1 MSRWRAGQ
9 NRLDLSGLRN
19 LTKHGPQESSAPK
32 ILRRFSIAAL
42 IAFAAVGFGV
52 GNLIAS
58 QIRTDSLHNATFHAD
73 FVAQAIV
80 GQALSPY
87 DLREPLHGRDLKRF
101 DRVIESQA
109 LGSGVVR
116 IKIWNASGV
125 VLYSD
130 KNRLIGRAFRS
141 EAPSL
146 QAVLVGGP
154 DTEITDLKEPENTFE
169 KGFGSL
175 ISTYVPL
182 TPRGAFAPGAVAEFY
197 QLKGPIDA
205 RVHRAQAF
213 TFAIVFGGLALLFVI
228 LWPLLRLHARTLLE
242 RNESLVEKT
251 GQMERGS
258 MQTIQMLNRLANAKD
273 PYTGGH
279 IGRVADI
286 ASAVGKQMGLDGTEA
301 RALALA
307 AEFHDIGKVAIPDSI
322 LLKPGS
328 LDAEEWIEI
337 KKHPALGANIV
348 EGAELFKRSVPGILH
363 HHERFDGGGYPVGLA
378 GRGIPLIARIITA
391 VDAYDAMTTDR
402 PYRQALSNEEAWRRL
417 LEGSGTQFCPDT
429 VRALGEVL
437 DIAAVQ
443 SQAARVVHLAA
454 IG

>member
-1 MSRWRAGQ
+1 
-9 NRLDLSGLRN
+9 
-19 LTKHGPQESSAPK
+19 
-32 ILRRFSIAAL
+32 
-42 IAFAAVGFGV
+42 
-52 GNLIAS
+52 
-58 QIRTDSLHNATFHAD
+58 
-73 FVAQAIV
+73 
-80 GQALSPY
+80 
-87 DLREPLHGRDLKRF
+87 
-101 DRVIESQA
+101 
-109 LGSGVVR
+109 
-116 IKIWNASGV
+116 

-130 KNRLIGRAFRS
+130 KSRLIGQHFKS
-141 EAPSL
+141 EAASL
-146 QAVLVGGP
+146 QAVLVGGAE
-154 DTEITDLKEPENTFE
+154 TEITDLKEPENVFE
-169 KGFGSL
+169 KSFGSL
-175 ISTYVPL
+175 ISTYVPIA
-182 TPRGAFAPGAVAEFY
+182 PRGATAPQAVAEFY

-205 RVHRAQAF
+205 RVHRAEAF
-213 TFAIVFGGLALLFVI
+213 TFGIVFGGLALLFVI

-286 ASAVGKQMGLDGTEA
+286 ASAVGERMGLAGGEA

-348 EGAELFKRSVPGILH
+348 EGAELFNRSVPGILH

-417 LEGSGTQFCPDT
+417 SEGSGTQFCPDT
-429 VRALGEVL
+429 VKALGEVL
-437 DIAAVQ
+437 KIAP
-443 SQAARVVHLAA
+443 AAADAPPVVRLAA
-454 IG
+454 AS

>member
-1 MSRWRAGQ
+1 
-9 NRLDLSGLRN
+9 LHT
-19 LTKHGPQESSAPK
+19 LTRQGREPSAPK

-42 IAFAAVGFGV
+42 IAFAGV
-52 GNLIAS
+52 GLGVGDLIAS
-58 QIRTDSLHNATFHAD
+58 QIRSDSLHNATFHAE
-73 FVAQAIV
+73 FVSEAIVAQALTA
-80 GQALSPY
+80 QE
-87 DLREPLHGRDLKRF
+87 LRQPLHGPQLKRF
-101 DRVIESQA
+101 DRVIHEQA
-109 LGSGVVR
+109 LRSGVVR
-116 IKIWNASGV
+116 IKIWNADGV

-130 KNRLIGRAFRS
+130 ESRLIGRAFNS
-141 EAPSL
+141 ETESL
-146 QAVLVGGP
+146 QAVLRGGP
-154 DTEITDLKEPENTFE
+154 DTEITNLKERENLFE
-169 KGFGSL
+169 RGFGSL
-175 ISTYVPL
+175 ISTYVPV
-182 TPRGAFAPGAVAEFY
+182 TPRGAAAPRAVAEFY

-205 RVHRAQAF
+205 RVQRAEAF

-273 PYTGGH
+273 PYAGGH

-286 ASAVGKQMGLDGTEA
+286 ASAVGARMGLAGTDA

-322 LLKPGS
+322 LQKPGS
-328 LDAEEWIEI
+328 LDPQEWIEI

-348 EGAELFKRSVPGILH
+348 EGAELFNRSVPGILH

-402 PYRQALSNEEAWRRL
+402 PYRKALSNEEAWRRL
-417 LEGSGTQFCPDT
+417 SEGSGSQFCPDT
-429 VRALGEVL
+429 LRALREVL
-437 DIAAVQ
+437 DIAPAPAQ
-443 SQAARVVHLAA
+443 PAVVHLAA
-454 IG
+454 VS